1 MSIWHQD
8 INLET
13 LNRQMCRRN
22 MLQHLDIVFTEIGP
36 DHVSARMPVDWR
48 THQPAGILHGGASVV
63 LAETVGSVAANL
75 CIDMEHYA
83 CVGQEINANHLR
95 AKKEG
100 WIIGTARPVHIG
112 QRSQVWDIHIVDE
125 EEKLICISRL
135 TMATIKNV
143 TDTSTLSR

>member
-1 MSIWHQD
+1 MGIWHQD

-13 LNRQMCRRN
+13 LNRLMCQQN
-22 MLQHLDIVFTEIGP
+22 MLEHLDIVFTDIGP

-95 AKKEG
+95 AKKDG

-135 TMATIKNV
+135 TMATIKKAP
-143 TDTSTLSR
+143 DTSTLSS